1 MPVVQVSE
9 PMTALPPVPPA
20 QDASRDKPR
29 AAGWTMQA
37 LPDLG
42 EEEFARWRRLLEERT
57 GIHLVPQQ
65 KAFLQSQLTIRTR
78 ELGNITFDQYF
89 DSLHEGL
96 ASVVEWSTLIDR
108 LVVKETSFFRH
119 QPTFDFIRDY
129 VNRRIAEGQLAG
141 SFDVWSVGCATGEE
155 PYTLAM
161 IINECFQAAALENY
175 WGVTGM
181 DISMPALNFA
191 RQGIYSRRKVDMIP
205 ASLRERYF
213 TDHDQLRSQISAA
226 MRERVCFTNGNVIE
240 LKKMPMV
247 KMDIISCNNMLIYF
261 RRWRRRKILNSLAER
276 LKKGGI
282 LIIGLGEI
290 VDWEHPSL
298 EPVADD
304 SVQAYVCIK

>member
-1 MPVVQVSE
+1 MVTTIKTPS
-9 PMTALPPVPPA
+9 APP
-20 QDASRDKPR
+20 DAPR
-29 AAGWTMQA
+29 QGERSGGWSIQA
-37 LPDLG
+37 LPDLS
-42 EEEFARWRRLLEERT
+42 EDDFTLWRKLLEERT

-78 ELGNITFDQYF
+78 ELGNISFDQYYK
-89 DSLHEGL
+89 SLHEGL
-96 ASVVEWSTLIDR
+96 HSVVEWSTLIDR

-119 QPTFDFIRDY
+119 QPSFDFIRDY
-129 VNRRIAEGQLAG
+129 INGRIANGTIGE
-141 SFDVWSVGCATGEE
+141 SFDIWSVGCSTGEE

-161 IINECFQAAALENY
+161 LTNECFASASLNSY
-175 WGVTGM
+175 WGITGM

-191 RQGIYSRRKVDMIP
+191 RQGIYSRRKLDLVP
-205 ASLRERYF
+205 TELRNRYF
-213 TDHDQLRSQISAA
+213 TDYDKLRSQISAS
-226 MRERVCFTNGNVIE
+226 MRERVCFTSGNVIE

-290 VDWEHPSL
+290 VDWDHPLL
-298 EPVADD
+298 EPVAND
-304 SVQAYVCIK
+304 SVQAYVCTR

>member
-1 MPVVQVSE
+1 
-9 PMTALPPVPPA
+9 MTAVRPPVSPPPVPAARKSSTGVGWSMQA
-20 QDASRDKPR
+20 QNELSEEDF
-29 AAGWTMQA
+29 AGW
-37 LPDLG
+37 
-42 EEEFARWRRLLEERT
+42 RKLLEERT

-65 KAFLQSQLTIRTR
+65 KTFFLLLLTIRVR
-78 ELGNITFDQYF
+78 ELGNISFEQYF
-89 DSLHEGL
+89 RSLHEGVG
-96 ASVVEWSTLIDR
+96 SVVEWSTLIDR

-119 QPTFDFIRDY
+119 QPTFDFLRDY
-129 VNRRIAEGQLAG
+129 INQRIASGQIND

-161 IINECFQAAALENY
+161 ILDECFESAGLENY

-181 DISMPALNFA
+181 DISMPAQTFA
-191 RQGIYSRRKVDMIP
+191 RQGVYSKRKLDMVP
-205 ASLRERYF
+205 PHLREKYF
-213 TDHDQLRSQISAA
+213 SDHDQLRCRISAE

-261 RRWRRRKILNSLAER
+261 RRWRRRKILNNLAER
-276 LKKGGI
+276 LKKGGV

-290 VDWEHPSL
+290 VDWEHPLL

-304 SVQAYVCIK
+304 SVQAYVCVR

>member
-1 MPVVQVSE
+1 
-9 PMTALPPVPPA
+9 MTARPPFHSVPGTA
-20 QDASRDKPR
+20 RDKNR
-29 AAGWTMQA
+29 AAGWSMQA
-37 LPDLG
+37 QSELSEDD
-42 EEEFARWRRLLEERT
+42 FSRWRRLLEDRT

-78 ELGNITFDQYF
+78 ELGNISFDEYF
-89 DSLHEGL
+89 HTLHEGL
-96 ASVVEWSTLIDR
+96 AGVVEWSTLIDR

-119 QPTFDFIRDY
+119 QPSFDFVRNY
-129 VNRRIAEGQLAG
+129 VNQRIADGQLAD

-161 IINECFQAAALENY
+161 IVNECFELASLDNY

-181 DISMPALNFA
+181 DISMPAQNFA
-191 RQGIYSRRKVDMIP
+191 RQGIYSRRKLDMVP
-205 ASLRERYF
+205 PQLRERYF
-213 TDHDQLRSQISAA
+213 SDYDQLRSQISLS

-261 RRWRRRKILNSLAER
+261 RRWRRRKILNCLAER
-276 LKKGGI
+276 LKKGGV

-290 VDWEHPSL
+290 VDWEHPML
-298 EPVADD
+298 EPIADD
-304 SVQAYVCIK
+304 SVQAYVCVR